1 MPKDLPK
8 DLEDFMQ
15 SSGEHGVVLIAF
27 GSAVCNMDQV
37 IVERI
42 LTAISR
48 MKQSFIWKLKCE
60 FVYLFILCLM
70 SITIQHVKQF
80 IV

>member
-1 MPKDLPK
+1 MTKPSKELPE

-27 GSAVCNMDQV
+27 GSAACKMDQL

-48 MKQSFIWKLKCE
+48 MKQKFIWKMKRE
-60 FVYLFILCLM
+60 
-70 SITIQHVKQF
+70 
-80 IV
+80 